1 MGRAK
6 KGPKFAKMK
15 KMITSKAI
23 KQHKEE
29 VLNPKKKDLSLE
41 KLPRNVP
48 QVSSALFFSYNT
60 ALGPPY
66 RVLVDTNFI
75 NFSIQNKLDLEK
87 AMLDCLYAKCTPCI
101 TDCVMAELEKL
112 GQKYRVALRIAK
124 DPRFERLPC
133 IHKGTYADDC
143 IVERVTKHKC
153 YIVATCDRDLK
164 RRIRKIPGVPI
175 MYITQHKY
183 SIERLP
189 EATVGGGRPL
199 RFVFSRNIY
208 LIML

>member
-6 KGPKFAKMK
+6 NKGPKFAAVK
-15 KMITSKAI
+15 KIISKKAI
-23 KQHKEE
+23 QKYKED
-29 VLNPKKKDLSLE
+29 VLNPKKKDSEKE
-41 KLPRNVP
+41 KLGRNVP

-66 RVLVDTNFI
+66 RVIVDTNFI

-87 AMLDCLYAKCTPCI
+87 GMMDCLYAKCTPCI

-124 DPRFERLPC
+124 DPRFQRLAC
-133 IHKGTYADDC
+133 THKGTYADDC
-143 IVERVTKHKC
+143 IVERVTQHKC

-164 RRIRKIPGVPI
+164 RRIRKVPGVPI
-175 MYITQHKY
+175 MYITRHQY

-189 EATVGGGRPL
+189 EATIGGAPR
-199 RFVFSRNIY
+199 I
-208 LIML
+208 